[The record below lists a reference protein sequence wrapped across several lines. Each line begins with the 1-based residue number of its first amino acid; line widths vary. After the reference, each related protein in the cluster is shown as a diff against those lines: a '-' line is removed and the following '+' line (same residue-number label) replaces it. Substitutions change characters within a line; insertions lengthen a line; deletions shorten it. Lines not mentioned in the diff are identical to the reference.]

1 MDLQSIWRHGIRHL
15 ILIGFWAL
23 RKSDGKANPFG
34 KPVSIVAFGEGL

>member
-1 MDLQSIWRHGIRHL
+1 MDFQNIFKHPFLF
-15 ILIGFWAL
+15 GFWAL